1 MTLQLTPVFVTGC
14 PRSGT
19 TMLASM
25 LGRGRNVAVLPEMQ
39 YVPALL
45 GMRDESPATI
55 ARFLE
60 GNFRFRTLGL
70 TLTEADVATAFA
82 QGGPVALIATIVE
95 RYAAAHGLALDRSAP
110 IDWIEH
116 SPESSRHLDLLA
128 TAYPTARFIHIVRD
142 PRAVYSSMRQLLR
155 WNVWEPRKAAKL
167 WNISVGRCRAFV
179 ERAPERAVEIRYED
193 LVADPATHL
202 RSICA
207 FAGIAFDAAMIEGG
221 GLNVPAFSRT
231 QHRLVGEAANPQR
244 ATAWTRELPPREA
257 DIVESICS
265 AQMLRY
271 GYIDNARDIAAI
283 GATENLRLTLKAAAL
298 AIPSKIAHWL
308 QNRASLR

>member
-1 MTLQLTPVFVTGC
+1 MTIQLTPVFVTGC

-55 ARFLE
+55 ARFLV

-70 TLTEADVATAFA
+70 TLTEADVTNALAL
-82 QGGPVALIATIVE
+82 GGPVALIATIVE
-95 RYAAAHGLALDRSAP
+95 RHAAANSIALDRSAP
-110 IDWIEH
+110 IHWIEH

-167 WNISVGRCRAFV
+167 WNSSVARCRRFV
-179 ERAPERAVEIRYED
+179 EQMPQRSLELRYED
-193 LVADPATHL
+193 LVADPEAHL
-202 RSICA
+202 RSICD
-207 FAGIAFDAAMIEGG
+207 FAGIAFEPSMPEGG
-221 GLNVPAFSRT
+221 GLKVPSFSQE
-231 QHRLVGEAANPQR
+231 QHRLVGRAADPAR
-244 ATAWTRELPPREA
+244 ASAWKAELPSREA
-257 DIVESICS
+257 EIVEAITTDL
-265 AQMLRY
+265 MLRY
-271 GYIDNARDIAAI
+271 GYIDAARSIAPI
-283 GATENLRLTLKAAAL
+283 GLAENLLLTARAAAL
-298 AIPSKIAHWL
+298 AIPSKIAHFV